1 MTEIQKKR
9 IVGVLFPDFTALD
22 FYGPISIFKYAVTDK
37 QSRTPLYI
45 YNTTTLTEHRTASCE
60 GVTVEAQYSFNELPD
75 KDSIDVLIIPGG
87 LGTRQLANNEEVI
100 ARLRVLAEKA
110 NYVLTICTGSALL
123 ARTGLLNGIQAT
135 SNKFSWDWVVQQG
148 PQVQWKHEARW
159 VDSGKITTSAGVSAG
174 IDMTLYWVAK
184 HYGFE
189 CAKRAAEMIEYSWRG
204 ITTPIGLETDHQFSY
219 ETKSTS

>member
-1 MTEIQKKR
+1 
-9 IVGVLFPDFTALD
+9 
-22 FYGPISIFKYAVTDK
+22 
-37 QSRTPLYI
+37 
-45 YNTTTLTEHRTASCE
+45 
-60 GVTVEAQYSFNELPD
+60 
-75 KDSIDVLIIPGG
+75 
-87 LGTRQLANNEEVI
+87 
-100 ARLRVLAEKA
+100 
-110 NYVLTICTGSALL
+110 
-123 ARTGLLNGIQAT
+123 
-135 SNKFSWDWVVQQG
+135 VQQG

-159 VDSGKITTSAGVSAG
+159 VDSGKITTSAGVSAGKIDTNTITRTYCDKFIAG